1 MDISKASNF
10 ERFVYDLVGQDPE
23 RVKRLWSDLADGGQF
38 DLSDGES
45 LTRARALGF
54 CSGRST
60 HSDRIATIR
69 DVREA
74 YGLVIDPHTADG
86 FKVGRELR
94 DPSVPLI
101 CLETALPT
109 KFEDTIREALGVV
122 PERPIGFEDL
132 ESREQHYD
140 VMGVD
145 AEALKRYIDRRVS
158 AT

>member
-1 MDISKASNF
+1 
-10 ERFVYDLVGQDPE
+10 
-23 RVKRLWSDLADGGQF
+23 
-38 DLSDGES
+38 
-45 LTRARALGF
+45 
-54 CSGRST
+54 
-60 HSDRIATIR
+60 
-69 DVREA
+69 VREA